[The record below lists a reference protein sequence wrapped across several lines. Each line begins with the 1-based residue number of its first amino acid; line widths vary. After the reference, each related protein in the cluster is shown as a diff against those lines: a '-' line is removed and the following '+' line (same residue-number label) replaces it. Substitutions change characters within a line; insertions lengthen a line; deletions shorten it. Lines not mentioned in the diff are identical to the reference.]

1 MNFLRIAATLGCL
14 LCVACSD
21 SGKSNPSSSVVN
33 DADKSNIVYSY
44 VKVKNYNSGPYAI
57 DTFTIASKYFNC
69 DIQDSNFECRYI
81 DFCHEKRNEKF
92 PVDADTVRLNYGEN
106 RVSNFSF
113 EVEVPKIDMVALRKF
128 FAELRLPPCAVLKDS
143 VFSNYS
149 FEAKGLPENI
159 SLMSEKIEGFD
170 WISKHTMDSIN
181 ASSEN
186 SVALIRADRCAEERF
201 PPDSIKLFA
210 KCEAR
215 SSCKMPVVYTASVK
229 ENPPKVCYTKIDKK
243 TGIEEDVGTV
253 DGSLKMTKD
262 VLMERYYTLVNT
274 RLEPFVSD
282 TTVDW
287 TLIYVDQYGRKD
299 SLAMKTV
306 FKK

>member
-1 MNFLRIAATLGCL
+1 MKFVKIAATLGCL

-44 VKVKNYNSGPYAI
+44 VKAKNYNSGPYAV
-57 DTFTIASKYFNC
+57 DTFTIASRYFNC
-69 DIQDSNFECRYI
+69 DIKDSNFECRYI
-81 DFCHEKRNEKF
+81 DYCHEEQNEKF
-92 PVDADTVRLNYGEN
+92 PDDADTIRLNYGED

-113 EVEVPKIDMVALRKF
+113 EVEVPKIDTVELRKF
-128 FAELRLPPCAVLKDS
+128 FAGFRLPPCAVLRDS
-143 VFSNYS
+143 IFSNYV
-149 FEAKGLPENI
+149 FTAKGLPENI
-159 SLMSEKIEGFD
+159 SLMSVKIEGFD
-170 WISKHTMDSIN
+170 WVSKHTMDSLN

-186 SVALIRADRCAEERF
+186 SVPLIRVDVCSEERF

-215 SSCKMPVVYTASVK
+215 SSCAAPVVYTASVK
-229 ENPPKVCYTKIDKK
+229 ENPPKKCPIRIDEK